1 MTTRLR
7 SARET
12 RRRAMTARPTL
23 VTFASWRPSPL
34 SDDQKRALAATTQ
47 QEDGLLTE

>member
-12 RRRAMTARPTL
+12 RRRAMTARSTL
-23 VTFASWRPSPL
+23 LTLPVGDLARSQMIS
-34 SDDQKRALAATTQ
+34 SGALAATAQ